1 MFPELGAPSDW
12 ACCCCA
18 FALLCA
24 RWWLDCTRHFVCFA
38 ANQPPRGPPRPSPR
52 PPRDSTSP
60 SHPRRPTC
68 SSRGLRKLFYLQGGC
83 RPLSRN
89 RIQAKTASR
98 GGLLEVMGGLR
109 WSSPSTGPPEISK
122 RWCDGSARHW
132 SQMCPS
138 AGWPSEVFW
147 SPQPSVT
154 SSNSHHILA
163 DLSSGS
169 KIPSTYSLV
178 LT

>member
-1 MFPELGAPSDW
+1 MAGLHKAFCLF
-12 ACCCCA
+12 CCQSTT
-18 FALLCA
+18 
-24 RWWLDCTRHFVCFA
+24 TR
-38 ANQPPRGPPRPSPR
+38 S
-52 PPRDSTSP
+52 SLSLSSP
-60 SHPRRPTC
+60 SQGHHQPLPSQGAHLLQQRPKEMVLF
-68 SSRGLRKLFYLQGGC
+68 SRC
-83 RPLSRN
+83 CPLSRN
-89 RIQAKTASR
+89 RIQAKTSSR

-122 RWCDGSARHW
+122 SWCDGSDQYW

-169 KIPSTYSLV
+169 KISSTYSLA
-178 LT
+178 LTSPNLWFQRHLNHTSNL